1 MEAIHLTPAAVGIAI
16 AVPLIAWRMYRR
28 VRRLIGRQRSKAWRH
43 WTAAIFFPLLLAML
57 ALGALV
63 RPASL
68 AILVVSAAIGV
79 GLAIWG
85 LELTRFE
92 KTAEGIF
99 YTPNAHIGIA
109 LSSLLVA
116 RVLYRFYEIATL
128 PAVPRGG
135 AGMQD
140 FARSPLTLVVL
151 GMLASYYAAYAI
163 GVLFHRH
170 RLRQV
175 PGLVDV
181 GAADDGRVVG
191 EELKRD
197 RVNDR

>member
-1 MEAIHLTPAAVGIAI
+1 MEVHFAPAAVGFAIAI
-16 AVPLIAWRMYRR
+16 PLIAWRLYYR

-43 WTAAIFFPLLLAML
+43 WFAAIFFPLILAIVTLAAAARPGSLVML
-57 ALGALV
+57 A
-63 RPASL
+63 
-68 AILVVSAAIGV
+68 AAVLIGI

-85 LELTRFE
+85 LKLTRFE

-116 RVLYRFYEIATL
+116 RVLYRMYEVMTM

-181 GAADDGRVVG
+181 GAAQDRRVVG
-191 EELKRD
+191 EELERD
-197 RVNDR
+197 RMHDR

>member
-1 MEAIHLTPAAVGIAI
+1 MEAIHLSPAAIGFAIAI
-16 AVPLIAWRMYRR
+16 PLIAWRLYYR

-43 WTAAIFFPLLLAML
+43 WFAAIFFPLLLAML
-57 ALGALV
+57 AAGAAA

-68 AILVVSAAIGV
+68 AILAGSAVIGV

-85 LELTRFE
+85 LKLTRFE

-116 RVLYRFYEIATL
+116 RVLYRMYEVLTM
-128 PAVPRGG
+128 PALPRGG

-181 GAADDGRVVG
+181 GAAQDRRVVG
-191 EELKRD
+191 EELERD
-197 RVNDR
+197 RMHDR

>member
-1 MEAIHLTPAAVGIAI
+1 MEVHVAPAAVGFAIAI
-16 AVPLIAWRMYRR
+16 PLIAWRIYSR
-28 VRRLIGRQRSKAWRH
+28 VRRMIGRQRSRAWRH

-57 ALGALV
+57 ATASAA

-68 AILVVSAAIGV
+68 AILAATAVVGV

-85 LELTRFE
+85 LKLTRFE

-116 RVLYRFYEIATL
+116 RVLYRMYEVMTM

-151 GMLASYYAAYAI
+151 GMLASYYAAYAV

-181 GAADDGRVVG
+181 GAPQDRGVAG
-191 EELKRD
+191 EGLKRD
-197 RVNDR
+197 P

>member
-1 MEAIHLTPAAVGIAI
+1 MTTHICQKMV
-16 AVPLIAWRMYRR
+16 
-28 VRRLIGRQRSKAWRH
+28 GRQRSKAWRH

-57 ALGALV
+57 AAGAAA
-63 RPASL
+63 RPALL
-68 AILVVSAAIGV
+68 AILAGSAVIGI

-85 LELTRFE
+85 LKLTRFE
-92 KTAEGIF
+92 NTAEGIF

-116 RVLYRFYEIATL
+116 RVLYRMYEVMTM

-181 GAADDGRVVG
+181 GAAQDGRVVG
-191 EELKRD
+191 EELERD
-197 RVNDR
+197 RMHDR

>member
-1 MEAIHLTPAAVGIAI
+1 MEGIHLSPAAAGFAIAI
-16 AVPLIAWRMYRR
+16 PLIAWRLYSR
-28 VRRLIGRQRSKAWRH
+28 VRRMIGRQRSKAWRH
-43 WTAAIFFPLLLAML
+43 WFAAIFFPLIL
-57 ALGALV
+57 ALITPAAAA
-63 RPASL
+63 RPGSL
-68 AILVVSAAIGV
+68 AIFAAAAVVGV

-85 LELTRFE
+85 LKLTRFE

-116 RVLYRFYEIATL
+116 RVLYRMYEVMTM
-128 PAVPRGG
+128 PAMPRGG

-163 GVLFHRH
+163 GMLFHRH

-181 GAADDGRVVG
+181 GAAQDRRVVG
-191 EELKRD
+191 EELERD
-197 RVNDR
+197 RMHDR